1 MLPLRMTKK
10 AIQDLK
16 EIGRFT
22 QETWGREQRNRY
34 LSKLDEC
41 FEMIAIQPLIGK
53 DCDYIRAGYRKYHV
67 GRHLIFYRKKA
78 DHVEI
83 VRILHDRM
91 DVDSHFSRS

>member
-16 EIGRFT
+16 EIGRFI

-41 FEMIAIQPLIGK
+41 LQNVLCRP
-53 DCDYIRAGYRKYHV
+53 YRD
-67 GRHLIFYRKKA
+67 F
-78 DHVEI
+78 
-83 VRILHDRM
+83 
-91 DVDSHFSRS
+91 